1 MKCRLLKGKENPVC
15 TATDSA
21 YIPSAFELEEYCRTS
36 RYRLCSFYQL
46 SLTKKKAPEET
57 RERQRKFEG

>member
-21 YIPSAFELEEYCRTS
+21 YIPSSFELEEYCLTS
-36 RYRLCSFYQL
+36 RYRLCAFFQL
-46 SLTKKKAPEET
+46 TLTRKKEPDEIQERKKKFQE
-57 RERQRKFEG
+57 